1 MSPVSAVAA
10 LSAVSS
16 TFTVIVYVVPSDSP
30 RRSAPAIVAV
40 QVFELTE
47 QVSVKPIPV
56 IVTVSPFSTPLV
68 VTAIVP
74 SELSSAAF
82 RYVPQ
87 LGTTP
92 EILGA
97 VTS

>member
-10 LSAVSS
+10 LPAVSS

-56 IVTVSPFSTPLV
+56 IVTTSPSSAPLV

-74 SELSSAAF
+74 SALSSAAF

-87 LGTTP
+87 LGTTS
-92 EILGA
+92 EILG
-97 VTS
+97 